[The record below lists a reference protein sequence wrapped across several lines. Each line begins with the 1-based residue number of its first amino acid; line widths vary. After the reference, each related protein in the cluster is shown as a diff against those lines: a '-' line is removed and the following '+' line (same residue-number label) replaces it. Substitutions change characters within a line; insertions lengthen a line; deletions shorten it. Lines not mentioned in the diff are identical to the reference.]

1 MKQYN
6 KTKFSVIIP
15 TMWYCDLIYPLLDNL
30 TASKLVGEIILIDN
44 NKSARPSNIVNT
56 KKIRIIEQEQNIYV
70 NPAWNLGIQLSNYPN
85 ICISN
90 DDLVWDVNVLPY
102 ILENLHLGIIG
113 QSTSNYYDTEKK
125 LSIKEIV
132 QRPWGWGCCFWLFK
146 TNWVEIPSK
155 LKVACGDDW
164 LIKHIPAWEIA
175 GLNVKTEPHP
185 WSVSRTSGRNEFSIM
200 GKMDMEVFNT
210 L

>member
-1 MKQYN
+1 
-6 KTKFSVIIP
+6 
-15 TMWYCDLIYPLLDNL
+15 MWYCDLIYPLLDNL

-44 NKSARPSNIVNT
+44 NKSARPSKVVNT
-56 KKIRIIEQEQNIYV
+56 KKIRIVEQEQNIFV
-70 NPAWNLGIQLSNYPN
+70 NPAWNLGVELSNYPN

-113 QSTSNYYDTEKK
+113 QSTSNYYDVEEK

-132 QRPWGWGCCFWLFK
+132 NRPWGWGCCFWLSK

-164 LIKHIPAWEIA
+164 LIKYIHAWEIT
-175 GLNVKTEPHP
+175 GLKLKTEPHP
-185 WSVSRTSGRNEFSIM
+185 WSVSRTSSRREFSIM
-200 GKMDMEVFNT
+200 GEMDMEVFKT